1 MRNTGGD
8 KSGDKRTACILPIL
22 QHGVL
27 INEPVCPEGLIPTAQ
42 ERFCREIRDGRLGKT
57 KERRKV
63 QASIRGDYS

>member
-8 KSGDKRTACILPIL
+8 KLEDKRTVCILPIL

-42 ERFCREIRDGRLGKT
+42 ELFYREIRDEPLEKQRREGKY
-57 KERRKV
+57 RKL
-63 QASIRGDYS
+63 